1 MEIVKKLGVW
11 HFIAILNNGFR
22 KPRNYFF
29 HIHDI
34 IFDYTHDLIHEN
46 MIIQENFGSGGWAL
60 MKCYIYF
67 STPHAHPNGF
77 IEHLVQKHLFN
88 LSVILRGRWQHV
100 KGTNGSL
107 LGIRLYLKKRATF
120 SKRHASIPF
129 TSHVGPAS
137 RVDPLRPINYNTSGV
152 WNLNK
157 FKPSHLAILRLLS
170 FGVIDSHTVCVSG
183 VIKMNTC
190 TIIQMRNILLDNKKN
205 KTKLISNVAKNYPVR
220 TSRVMSVVV
229 VAQQRT
235 PVARMQTC
243 IFLRNVCFSF

>member
-1 MEIVKKLGVW
+1 MAWVVCSLFSSPNPWYLHELNFNSLWHMWKELLDRFSWKLLKKLGVW

-22 KPRNYFF
+22 KPKNYFF

-67 STPHAHPNGF
+67 STPHAHPNPNGF

-107 LGIRLYLKKRATF
+107 LGIRLYLKKKKGYIFQTPCFNPFYIACRP
-120 SKRHASIPF
+120 SIK
-129 TSHVGPAS
+129 S
-137 RVDPLRPINYNTSGV
+137 RPI
-152 WNLNK
+152 
-157 FKPSHLAILRLLS
+157 
-170 FGVIDSHTVCVSG
+170 
-183 VIKMNTC
+183 
-190 TIIQMRNILLDNKKN
+190 
-205 KTKLISNVAKNYPVR
+205 KTHKL
-220 TSRVMSVVV
+220 
-229 VAQQRT
+229 QHQR
-235 PVARMQTC
+235 C
-243 IFLRNVCFSF
+243 LKYE